1 MRTVISK
8 PLRGTVAPESTV
20 TTMTP
25 EGVPLATVGKLPAA
39 AAMPEAAL
47 IVVTLL
53 MNVARQTVEIAI
65 EMPPLACA
73 QVPIG
78 PEGPLLTADTTR
90 FTPEAGCLAARKV
103 AVPYS
108 SLDAVVLH
116 VLALIDAT
124 LALSRRD
131 RQCDGARKQCRQECT
146 RCHALHVFLHFRLM
160 PVAVR
165 RSSAFASGGAPMDQ
179 GVDSC

>member
-1 MRTVISK
+1 MRTVSSK